1 MQPYAR
7 NATRAKSTTASV
19 IGDRRC
25 LAGTNAQGIY
35 PVHRKM
41 NEQQCLEVIRLFG
54 REMTE
59 RRGVVLDAFV
69 FDDGWD
75 DNRTL

>member
-1 MQPYAR
+1 M
-7 NATRAKSTTASV
+7 
-19 IGDRRC
+19 
-25 LAGTNAQGIY
+25 AGTNAQGIY